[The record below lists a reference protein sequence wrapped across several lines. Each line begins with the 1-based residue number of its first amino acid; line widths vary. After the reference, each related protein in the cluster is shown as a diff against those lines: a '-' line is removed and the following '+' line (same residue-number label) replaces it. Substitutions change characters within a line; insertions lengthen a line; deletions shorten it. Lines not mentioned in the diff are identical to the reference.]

1 MNRDN
6 LRRQSNRRT
15 RERRTLAFVFNSP
28 EWLASVQREYS
39 LWPKE
44 DRRSG
49 DRRECERRNIDRR
62 SEHRAN
68 FKAVAPFRH
77 DISAVSL
84 LDDEEK
90 AMIASLFGKE
100 DTAD

>member
-1 MNRDN
+1 M
-6 LRRQSNRRT
+6 
-15 RERRTLAFVFNSP
+15 AFVFNSP
-28 EWLASVQREYS
+28 EWLAAIQQQYS

-49 DRRECERRNIDRR
+49 DRRESERRHVGRR
-62 SEHRAN
+62 SGCGKN
-68 FKAVAPFRH
+68 LKAVAPFRH

-90 AMIASLFGKE
+90 VMIASLFSKE
-100 DTAD
+100 DEDVAD